1 MHLSGSRSGT
11 QIRPDAAGIDRAAPR
26 LSAERGSVLVLVPA
40 GFLVLILLAA
50 LAVDSAVAYLGQQ
63 QLHDVL
69 SAAAN
74 DAVAAGLD
82 DPAFYRNGTLTLDP
96 ATVAGEV
103 CADVAAQDDRGLR
116 DVSLDVAVAGNAL
129 RLTGSASVNAVFGR
143 AIPGFGQPAVHSSA
157 DATLSSGPSPA
168 PGLSQL
174 STTFG
179 PVIPVHC
186 AGL

>member
-1 MHLSGSRSGT
+1 MHLSRSRAGPL
-11 QIRPDAAGIDRAAPR
+11 IRPNVAGIDRTTPC
-26 LSAERGSVLVLVPA
+26 LSDERGSVLVLVPA

-103 CADVAAQDDRGLR
+103 CADVAAQDDEGLH
-116 DVSLDVAVAGNAL
+116 DVSLEMAVAGNAL

-143 AIPGFGQPAVHSSA
+143 AIPGFGQRAVRSST

-168 PGLSQL
+168 SGPSP
-174 STTFG
+174 SPTTFG
-179 PVIPVHC
+179 PVTPLHC